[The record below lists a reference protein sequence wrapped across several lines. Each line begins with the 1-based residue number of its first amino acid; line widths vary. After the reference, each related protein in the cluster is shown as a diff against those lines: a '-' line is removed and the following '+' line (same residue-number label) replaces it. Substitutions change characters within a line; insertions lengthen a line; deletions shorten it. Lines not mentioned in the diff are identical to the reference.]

1 VLVRILFLFVSSLDI
16 ALVDDSECLV
26 RIGGI
31 TDKPVRPGFAIID
44 HFCQLA
50 FLSTIEMRNIAL
62 SGTWRS
68 VIQDG
73 NITITA
79 VDVDRACIWIAS
91 ERSNADADIEMDV
104 YKRGLPD
111 DSYEMDQV
119 RARLEKPGKRIGPR
133 DSLPLQVA
141 PTELVATLVSSANRT
156 VPDTVSQVASLRSV
170 PGEESLVVITRGG
183 DIASM
188 KLEDPDSQA
197 R

>member
-1 VLVRILFLFVSSLDI
+1 
-16 ALVDDSECLV
+16 
-26 RIGGI
+26 
-31 TDKPVRPGFAIID
+31 
-44 HFCQLA
+44 
-50 FLSTIEMRNIAL
+50 LSTIEMRNIAL

-68 VIQDG
+68 VVQGG

-111 DSYEMDQV
+111 DSYEMDKV
-119 RARLEKPGKRIGPR
+119 RARLEKPGERIGPS

-141 PTELVATLVSSANRT
+141 PTELIATLVSSANRT